1 MDDLVLTEDMILKV
15 LKSLPSTVSQEMMCD
30 LIINMLLLYGME
42 EDFFHMS
49 LIIMGKLE
57 LMNSKDYARDGTEPI
72 H

>member
-15 LKSLPSTVSQEMMCD
+15 LETMPNPASQAMICD
-30 LIINMLLLYGME
+30 LIINILLLYGME
-42 EDFFHMS
+42 EDFHYMF

-57 LMNSKDYARDGTEPI
+57 RMNPEDYARDGTEPI

>member
-15 LKSLPSTVSQEMMCD
+15 LESLPSTASQAMICD
-30 LIINMLLLYGME
+30 LIINILLLYGME

-49 LIIMGKLE
+49 LIIIGKLE
-57 LMNSKDYARDGTEPI
+57 RINPDDYARDETEPI